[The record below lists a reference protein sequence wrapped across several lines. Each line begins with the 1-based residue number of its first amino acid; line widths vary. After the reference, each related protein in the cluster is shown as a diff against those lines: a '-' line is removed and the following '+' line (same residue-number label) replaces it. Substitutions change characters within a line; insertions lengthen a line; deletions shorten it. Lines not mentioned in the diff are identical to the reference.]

1 MGRPLTELT
10 TRYGLAILCAAAAV
24 AARWVLAPLWGDQF
38 PYLTLLPAVLVS
50 AWFGGLGPGLLCTGL
65 GALGAAYLWLAP
77 IGDLSIQGLGDQV
90 SMVVFLLVGAGMSA
104 LAEVGHRRE
113 RRTGTI
119 IESIGD
125 ALAVVDRDW
134 RVRFANQESLRQ
146 ARRPREE
153 VLGRRIWEIFP
164 ALVGGRFEAEARA
177 AFTDLQPHRFEFLYP
192 PLGGWAD
199 VQMYPSPDGLTIHVQ
214 DIAAQKQAERLS
226 SQLAAIVSSSDDAIV
241 SKDLNGTIMSW
252 NLAAERIFGY
262 SAAEAVGRHI
272 TMIIPPDRLH
282 EEDEVLG
289 RIRRGQSVDHFE
301 TIRRRKDGSL
311 LPISLT
317 VSPVRNPSGEIIGA
331 SKIAR
336 DITDRRHADE
346 QREELLA
353 REQAA
358 RKEAEAASRAKDDFL
373 TTLSHELRT
382 PLNAVY
388 GWAAML
394 KSGQLDP
401 ANTGSAVDAIMRNAN
416 AQVQLI
422 DDLLDVA
429 RISSGKLR
437 LEPQRVDLMPVV
449 EAAADAIRPAA
460 LAKGVRIDV
469 RIETDLAR
477 AVVVIGDANRLQQV
491 VWNLLSNAVK
501 FTPREGRVEVRLQW
515 MDSHAQIVVADTGA
529 GITADLLPFVFER
542 FRQGDSSSTRAHTGL
557 GLGLTLVKHLVELH
571 GGAVTAQSAGPG
583 LGSTFTVQLPVAPP
597 VPGRAPERPHPAR
610 ARFEPPGEL
619 TRLDGLRVLSVDDD
633 RDALGLMATILG
645 RAGARVESCAS
656 ARAAFAVFQDRPPD
670 VLISDIEMPD
680 EDGYSLI
687 KRIRALESDR
697 GGRIPAIALTAY
709 GRREDRLKAVSSG
722 YSMHVPKPVD
732 PAELTTIVASLT
744 GRV

>member
-1 MGRPLTELT
+1 
-10 TRYGLAILCAAAAV
+10 
-24 AARWVLAPLWGDQF
+24 
-38 PYLTLLPAVLVS
+38 
-50 AWFGGLGPGLLCTGL
+50 
-65 GALGAAYLWLAP
+65 
-77 IGDLSIQGLGDQV
+77 
-90 SMVVFLLVGAGMSA
+90 
-104 LAEVGHRRE
+104 
-113 RRTGTI
+113 
-119 IESIGD
+119 
-125 ALAVVDRDW
+125 
-134 RVRFANQESLRQ
+134 
-146 ARRPREE
+146 
-153 VLGRRIWEIFP
+153 
-164 ALVGGRFEAEARA
+164 
-177 AFTDLQPHRFEFLYP
+177 
-192 PLGGWAD
+192 
-199 VQMYPSPDGLTIHVQ
+199 
-214 DIAAQKQAERLS
+214 
-226 SQLAAIVSSSDDAIV
+226 
-241 SKDLNGTIMSW
+241 
-252 NLAAERIFGY
+252 
-262 SAAEAVGRHI
+262 
-272 TMIIPPDRLH
+272 
-282 EEDEVLG
+282 
-289 RIRRGQSVDHFE
+289 
-301 TIRRRKDGSL
+301 
-311 LPISLT
+311 
-317 VSPVRNPSGEIIGA
+317 
-331 SKIAR
+331 
-336 DITDRRHADE
+336 
-346 QREELLA
+346 
-353 REQAA
+353 
-358 RKEAEAASRAKDDFL
+358 
-373 TTLSHELRT
+373 
-382 PLNAVY
+382 
-388 GWAAML
+388 
-394 KSGQLDP
+394 
-401 ANTGSAVDAIMRNAN
+401 VDAIMRNAN

-422 DDLLDVA
+422 DDLLDMA

-437 LEPQRVDLMPVV
+437 LDLQRVDLMPVV
-449 EAAADAIRPAA
+449 EAAVDAIRPAA

-469 RIETDLAR
+469 RVEADLAA
-477 AVVVIGDANRLQQV
+477 AVVVLGDANRLQQV

-501 FTPREGRVEVRLQW
+501 FTPREGRVEVRLRR
-515 MDSHAQIVVADTGA
+515 MDPHAQIVVADTGA

-542 FRQGDSSSTRAHTGL
+542 FRQGDNSSTRAHTGL